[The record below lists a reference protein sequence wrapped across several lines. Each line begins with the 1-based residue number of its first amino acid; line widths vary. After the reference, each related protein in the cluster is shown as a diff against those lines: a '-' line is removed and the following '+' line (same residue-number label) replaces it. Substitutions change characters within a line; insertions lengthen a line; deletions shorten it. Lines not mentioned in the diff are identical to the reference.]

1 MGATQRTKLSALH
14 THCGIL
20 AEEKQ
25 WRPNKLSYLFVNVG
39 KNEIDL
45 KHRTQ
50 QKFFWFVFASPADSC
65 CWGKPAR
72 AAIHKRDWTRFD
84 TTSHCHTALLM
95 LSGHV
100 SLSQC
105 QSKNKLTN
113 LWSPSEGQWALRSIF
128 WREMRVEQNM
138 VVTEESAG
146 GWQGSTR
153 DEWCQGSAAQ
163 LSPEWVSMTP
173 AHASQ
178 NHRVHPSWKGS
189 ADHLIPAPCSKCA
202 PGLISCRVWLQGKQ
216 LACWDPKGYL
226 LL

>member
-1 MGATQRTKLSALH
+1 M
-14 THCGIL
+14 
-20 AEEKQ
+20 
-25 WRPNKLSYLFVNVG
+25 WG
-39 KNEIDL
+39 KDEIDL

-50 QKFFWFVFASPADSC
+50 QEFLWFVFASPADSC

-84 TTSHCHTALLM
+84 TSSHCHAALLM

-113 LWSPSEGQWALRSIF
+113 LWSPSEGQWVSEVFFEEKWEWSRTWWWLRSQLVGG
-128 WREMRVEQNM
+128 RAPPGMSDARAVQRS
-138 VVTEESAG
+138 SA
-146 GWQGSTR
+146 
-153 DEWCQGSAAQ
+153 
-163 LSPEWVSMTP
+163 LSECPWLCP
-173 AHASQ
+173 WALASQ

>member
-1 MGATQRTKLSALH
+1 MTWFVLIIGAVEFGERCLGCPSLQLVGATQRTSSNLSVPCTSH
-14 THCGIL
+14 YGIL

-50 QKFFWFVFASPADSC
+50 QKFLWFVFASPADSC

-84 TTSHCHTALLM
+84 TSSHCHTALLM
-95 LSGHV
+95 FSGHV

-113 LWSPSEGQWALRSIF
+113 LWSPSEGPWALRSIF
-128 WREMRVEQNM
+128 WGEMRVEQSM

-146 GWQGSTR
+146 G
-153 DEWCQGSAAQ
+153 
-163 LSPEWVSMTP
+163 
-173 AHASQ
+173 
-178 NHRVHPSWKGS
+178 
-189 ADHLIPAPCSKCA
+189 
-202 PGLISCRVWLQGKQ
+202 
-216 LACWDPKGYL
+216 
-226 LL
+226 